1 MQIFDK
7 IEYSPK
13 NFIYY
18 YKFYYRKSFWTSV
31 YAAIT
36 KLGQKYRNA

>member
-31 YAAIT
+31 RAAIT
-36 KLGQKYRNA
+36 N